1 MTEDDYFALNIRL
14 VVVNAVPYR
23 IFFLV
28 IVPVHVVVVRCDGAA
43 MHEDIWLTVNLNVDI
58 QRQAV
63 KIIEYLLTDRLSNVF
78 YILVR
83 DIPAVS
89 VPKSQSMWILWIVFS
104 KPVQGIQHHVFVI
117 AQKHLYVGHAHQQ
130 TEYPDTVRVPIND
143 IREYRGCPPAADRSA
158 P

>member
-1 MTEDDYFALNIRL
+1 MTEDYDFALNIRL

-89 VPKSQSMWILWIVFS
+89 VPKSQSMWILWIVF
-104 KPVQGIQHHVFVI
+104 
-117 AQKHLYVGHAHQQ
+117 
-130 TEYPDTVRVPIND
+130 
-143 IREYRGCPPAADRSA
+143 REPLI
-158 P
+158 

>member
-28 IVPVHVVVVRCDGAA
+28 IVPVHVVVVRCDGVA

-63 KIIEYLLTDRLSNVF
+63 KIIEYLLTDRLSMSL
-78 YILVR
+78 I
-83 DIPAVS
+83 
-89 VPKSQSMWILWIVFS
+89 
-104 KPVQGIQHHVFVI
+104 
-117 AQKHLYVGHAHQQ
+117 
-130 TEYPDTVRVPIND
+130 E
-143 IREYRGCPPAADRSA
+143 
-158 P
+158 

>member
-1 MTEDDYFALNIRL
+1 MRFHTA
-14 VVVNAVPYR
+14 
-23 IFFLV
+23 FFLV

-117 AQKHLYVGHAHQQ
+117 AQKHLYVGHMFCGQQ
-130 TEYPDTVRVPIND
+130 H
-143 IREYRGCPPAADRSA
+143 RERLLPSSNSSQTLLSFCRTNCSNTLMILLPSISYA
-158 P
+158 PR